1 VYDTTWHC
9 VRSCSYIAWLDEGV
23 VWVLLAAGVV
33 AAGVLVV
40 AAGVVAAGVFGATG
54 VVGVLLPPPPP
65 PQAVRTA
72 ETATA
77 RLRDSLLPNAC
88 CLPMMAPLKTGGS
101 CNGEQT
107 NMPRFSDIWHF
118 SARRIGGRNQPTS
131 A

>member
-1 VYDTTWHC
+1 M
-9 VRSCSYIAWLDEGV
+9 DEDV

-33 AAGVLVV
+33 AAGVVVV

-54 VVGVLLPPPPP
+54 VVGVLLPPP

-88 CLPMMAPLKTGGS
+88 CLPMMAPQKKGWKLQWRA
-101 CNGEQT
+101 N
-107 NMPRFSDIWHF
+107 
-118 SARRIGGRNQPTS
+118 
-131 A
+131 